1 MNRHNPEDIIS
12 RKDYQELSAT
22 DQTQYKGIHNR
33 EIRVLFN
40 IDQTMLPLK
49 DKEKYEEVVKENVG
63 TNEDKALRSQ
73 VNDFIQK
80 MKENLMAVRKDG
92 SGVAHYDTEKDAV
105 YMPKQENF
113 EHYSDYVQEMLRQ
126 VVSATGHQQRLAR
139 EGMVMKNG
147 IAPSE
152 DAVKQEKLVVELAS
166 GTRSVNADGKKIWTN
181 ASGAACTELLNEVL
195 SLPTTYPFLVIVAGI
210 RQH

>member
-1 MNRHNPEDIIS
+1 M
-12 RKDYQELSAT
+12 
-22 DQTQYKGIHNR
+22 
-33 EIRVLFN
+33 FN

-63 TNEDKALRSQ
+63 ANEDKALRSQ

-139 EGMVMKNG
+139 EGKSM
-147 IAPSE
+147 SDRCHRE
-152 DAVKQEKLVVELAS
+152 
-166 GTRSVNADGKKIWTN
+166 
-181 ASGAACTELLNEVL
+181 
-195 SLPTTYPFLVIVAGI
+195 
-210 RQH
+210 

>member
-1 MNRHNPEDIIS
+1 
-12 RKDYQELSAT
+12 
-22 DQTQYKGIHNR
+22 
-33 EIRVLFN
+33 
-40 IDQTMLPLK
+40 MLPLK

-63 TNEDKALRSQ
+63 ANEDKALRSQ

-152 DAVKQEKLVVELAS
+152 DAVKQ
-166 GTRSVNADGKKIWTN
+166 
-181 ASGAACTELLNEVL
+181 
-195 SLPTTYPFLVIVAGI
+195 
-210 RQH
+210 

>member
-1 MNRHNPEDIIS
+1 M
-12 RKDYQELSAT
+12 KA
-22 DQTQYKGIHNR
+22 
-33 EIRVLFN
+33 
-40 IDQTMLPLK
+40 
-49 DKEKYEEVVKENVG
+49 NVG
-63 TNEDKALRSQ
+63 ANEDKALRSQ

-80 MKENLMAVRKDG
+80 MKDNLMAVRKDG
-92 SGVAHYDTEKDAV
+92 SGVAHYDTEK
-105 YMPKQENF
+105 MLCICQSKKL

-166 GTRSVNADGKKIWTN
+166 GIK
-181 ASGAACTELLNEVL
+181 
-195 SLPTTYPFLVIVAGI
+195 
-210 RQH
+210 